1 MFVGLQVKE
10 ASILFA
16 QPNLHSARFN
26 NEGGNMILS
35 NPSISCWTLI
45 FRSSFV
51 QMRTISV
58 GLIWVWSV
66 FTRGSDRMHTTSV
79 NYISFLALSQFSV
92 DWSVNNSEKAT
103 FHFQLINQ
111 FSVGAV
117 GRWSC
122 IRIVQ
127 GRLQFIVF
135 QLLISFQLD
144 GRWILFS
151 VYLCIFFSLS
161 VCNNSDSASHNLSDW
176 GEMLQ

>member
-35 NPSISCWTLI
+35 NPSISTLI

-79 NYISFLALSQFSV
+79 NYISFWA
-92 DWSVNNSEKAT
+92 
-103 FHFQLINQ
+103 
-111 FSVGAV
+111 
-117 GRWSC
+117 
-122 IRIVQ
+122 
-127 GRLQFIVF
+127 
-135 QLLISFQLD
+135 
-144 GRWILFS
+144 
-151 VYLCIFFSLS
+151 
-161 VCNNSDSASHNLSDW
+161 
-176 GEMLQ
+176 